1 MNSGKMLKIVRL
13 AALIVVSLA
22 LLSRAAETKSAPE
35 NQADVLQAQGQAQ
48 PLMVRDTQQST
59 TQSVVDP
66 TSVKLG
72 EFAWLEGR
80 WRGEWGPR
88 VAEQVWFSPKAG
100 AMEGMFRVIE
110 GEKTLVVE
118 YFTLVQKPDGIALYT
133 RHFTPSLAPWEK
145 SDATLLNLSSTDGKK
160 FEFQNAV
167 NGMPKI
173 SSLIRLDADSYMAHS
188 EIVPETGDPQVV
200 EITYHRQPA
209 AANFAT
215 SGGSGARQKKP

>member
-1 MNSGKMLKIVRL
+1 MLKIVPL

-22 LLSRAAETKSAPE
+22 VLARAAGTKSAPE
-35 NQADVLQAQGQAQ
+35 NSSAVAQATTRAQS
-48 PLMVRDTQQST
+48 LMVRYAEQST
-59 TQSVVDP
+59 TPAIVDP

-72 EFAWLEGR
+72 EFGWLEGR

-100 AMEGMFRVIE
+100 TMEGMFRVIE

-118 YFTLVQKPDGIALYT
+118 YFTLVQKPDGIAWYT

-145 SDATLLNLSSTDGKK
+145 SDATLLTLSSTDGKK

-173 SSLIRLDADSYMAHS
+173 SSLTRLDADSYLAHA

-200 EITYHRQPA
+200 EITYHRQTA
-209 AANFAT
+209 AGAAV

>member
-1 MNSGKMLKIVRL
+1 MGMKSRRWLKIVPL
-13 AALIVVSLA
+13 AALVLISAAMLA
-22 LLSRAAETKSAPE
+22 RAAETTAAAAGRSAVAAQS
-35 NQADVLQAQGQAQ
+35 QAPSPA
-48 PLMVRDTQQST
+48 
-59 TQSVVDP
+59 VVDP
-66 TSVKLG
+66 TSVQLG

-88 VAEQVWFSPKAG
+88 IAEQVWFSPKAG

-145 SDATLLNLSSTDGKK
+145 SDATLLNLSSADSKK

-167 NGMPKI
+167 NGMPKV
-173 SSLIRLDADSYMAHS
+173 SSLTRLDADTYMAHA
-188 EIVPETGDPQVV
+188 EIVPETGDPQIV
-200 EITYHRQPA
+200 EITYHRQAA
-209 AANFAT
+209 AANPPA
-215 SGGSGARQKKP
+215 SGGSGAHQKKP

>member
-1 MNSGKMLKIVRL
+1 MSSGKILKIVPL
-13 AALIVVSLA
+13 AVF
-22 LLSRAAETKSAPE
+22 LLSAVAMLGRAAETEAAARNFSGAAQAQSAMLRNS
-35 NQADVLQAQGQAQ
+35 NQAPSQA
-48 PLMVRDTQQST
+48 
-59 TQSVVDP
+59 VVDP

-145 SDATLLNLSSTDGKK
+145 SDATLLNLTSTDGKK

-173 SSLIRLDADSYMAHS
+173 SSLTRLDADSYMAHS
-188 EIVPETGDPQVV
+188 EIVPETGDPQTV
-200 EITYHRQPA
+200 EITYKRQPA
-209 AANFAT
+209 AAGAAV

>member
-1 MNSGKMLKIVRL
+1 MLRIVALVTFLGAVAVLVGAAQAQSAMLRNS
-13 AALIVVSLA
+13 
-22 LLSRAAETKSAPE
+22 
-35 NQADVLQAQGQAQ
+35 NQAPSQA
-48 PLMVRDTQQST
+48 
-59 TQSVVDP
+59 VVDP

-110 GEKTLVVE
+110 GEKTLVIE
-118 YFTLVQKPDGIALYT
+118 YFTLVQKPDGVALYI

-145 SDATLLNLSSTDGKK
+145 TDATVLNLASTDGKK
-160 FEFQNAV
+160 FEFQNAE

-173 SSLIRLDADSYMAHS
+173 SSLTKIDGDSYVAHS
-188 EIVPETGDPQVV
+188 EIVPETGDPQIV
-200 EITYHRQPA
+200 EITYKRQTA
-209 AANFAT
+209 AGSAAN
-215 SGGSGARQKKP
+215 GGSAARPKKP